1 MNLISMTPT
10 GEQDEYMLSNNSIQP
25 EWRSNYRG
33 DYKGT
38 TNPVC
43 THDLLCWAFQVSR
56 GMDYLASRKVMHG
69 DLAAR
74 NVLLADDNVVKICD
88 FGLAKSMYKSDNYR
102 KKGDGPLP
110 VKWMAIESIRDRVFS
125 TQSDVWSY
133 GIVLWEFFSLARTP
147 YPGMEADEKLYN
159 KLVDGYRMEQPQ
171 YATKEVYD
179 IMMQCWQTPP
189 VSRPSF
195 GDLAEKLGNMLEES
209 VKRHYI
215 DLNEPYTDMNAQWL
229 QGQQNDY
236 LSMMNSP
243 SYGNMVSP
251 TADDD
256 DHDYVNS
263 PLREGALLDF
273 GESSGYLCMKSPAP
287 EVIFSPRCNEVNIFN
302 FSPKLQQQ
310 WRPRHT
316 ETESTQGM
324 EQSPMLRTSRNSTES
339 NAELDHISGS
349 NRGLD
354 FVRQKHEDEMNT
366 SRQTDSNNCEI
377 PSFSNPSYQSL
388 MPVTSH
394 DNYVNMPEQKKA
406 HFDNGRNLGES
417 QNDNE
422 KGDIS
427 DPSFI
432 STNGPEQGLNHK
444 TSPHS
449 VKMGKSLPNGM
460 MYQNAFLNPNYQSQ
474 INQKIVPT

>member
-1 MNLISMTPT
+1 
-10 GEQDEYMLSNNSIQP
+10 
-25 EWRSNYRG
+25 
-33 DYKGT
+33 
-38 TNPVC
+38 
-43 THDLLCWAFQVSR
+43 
-56 GMDYLASRKVMHG
+56 MHG

-74 NVLLADDNVVKICD
+74 NILLADDNVVKICD

-171 YATKEVYD
+171 YATKEAYD
-179 IMMQCWQTPP
+179 IMMKCWQTRP

-215 DLNEPYTDMNAQWL
+215 DLNEPYTDMNAQWM
-229 QGQQNDY
+229 QGLQNDY

-251 TADDD
+251 TVDDN
-256 DHDYVNS
+256 DHEYVNS
-263 PLREGALLDF
+263 PLSREVTLLD
-273 GESSGYLCMKSPAP
+273 GSESSGYLCMKSPAP
-287 EVIFSPRCNEVNIFN
+287 ELIFSPRCEEGNIFSFTPN
-302 FSPKLQQQ
+302 LQQRRQ
-310 WRPRHT
+310 RNA
-316 ETESTQGM
+316 ETEKAEGM
-324 EQSPMLRTSRNSTES
+324 EQRPMLRTSRSSTES
-339 NAELDHISGS
+339 DGELDHISSS
-349 NRGLD
+349 NKGLD
-354 FVRQKHEDEMNT
+354 FLCQKHEDEVNA
-366 SRQTDSNNCEI
+366 SRQNDSNNCEL
-377 PSFSNPSYQSL
+377 PSFLNPSYQSV

-394 DNYVNMPEQKKA
+394 DNYVNMPSQKRSNY
-406 HFDNGRNLGES
+406 DNRRNLGES
-417 QNDNE
+417 QNENE
-422 KGDIS
+422 KGNTS
-427 DPSFI
+427 DPSCI
-432 STNGPEQGLNHK
+432 STNGPEQVLYCK

-449 VKMGKSLPNGM
+449 IKLGNSLPNGM
-460 MYQNAFLNPNYQSQ
+460 KYQNAFLNPNYQSQ
-474 INQKIVPT
+474 INQNIMPT